1 MEFYD
6 LRHKYDIIKSN
17 QNIMDI
23 KLQFC
28 YTLLLNQTIVL
39 INVTSIFL
47 QIFYEKIGPNDAFLL
62 WWSVFLFD
70 NIGQCRY
77 NFGKIHNK
85 CNITR
90 IKIGI

>member
-47 QIFYEKIGPNDAFLL
+47 QIFYEKIGPNNAFEL
-62 WWSVFLFD
+62 WWSVFLFEK
-70 NIGQCRY
+70 IGQCS
-77 NFGKIHNK
+77 
-85 CNITR
+85 
-90 IKIGI
+90 

>member
-47 QIFYEKIGPNDAFLL
+47 QIFYEKIGPNNAFEL
-62 WWSVFLFD
+62 WWSVFLFETSTTSALAPKE
-70 NIGQCRY
+70 
-77 NFGKIHNK
+77 FPFSSLSLVSSL
-85 CNITR
+85 
-90 IKIGI
+90 

>member
-47 QIFYEKIGPNDAFLL
+47 QIFYEKIGPNNAFEL
-62 WWSVFLFD
+62 WWSVFLFEK
-70 NIGQCRY
+70 IGQWS
-77 NFGKIHNK
+77 
-85 CNITR
+85 
-90 IKIGI
+90 